1 MITLV
6 VALVGSMCAVALDLM
21 NMRVKKRDRQA
32 VGIHAVGD
40 VATSPAEPSTVSLRR

>member
-21 NMRVKKRDRQA
+21 NMRVKSVIVRRLVFTLLVMPQ
-32 VGIHAVGD
+32 
-40 VATSPAEPSTVSLRR
+40 LRPRNWVR